1 MLSFNNKIYPRILAG
16 ILLLAVILP
25 LSAREINVR
34 GTVTNLDDEPLYRV
48 SIYNAVTNKLVGVT
62 NEDGK
67 YLVKIDSEATL
78 LFSSLGYDEKQVAV
92 HGELT
97 VDVVLEPSA
106 VALQEVVVSAKR
118 ITDNVV
124 PEPTDIEVK
133 GNYFHIKTRVK
144 IPKELFSTDARMIIQ
159 PGIYNVTRG
168 KMIFLSPLVFD
179 GQEYAI
185 TQERMYDYDVKQD
198 PLAQYVKIKASSS
211 RKDDLVGYND
221 STYVENPNDDF
232 RCDMMVAMENYN
244 RVLYRDTFVIARGV
258 VNPLRFLEYEIPGSA
273 VKNESFFP
281 QPEMQLRDTK
291 GDVNLAFPVNKSQLN
306 LNDGNNREEMNRLI
320 ARLRAVE
327 NDPNARLK
335 SFSIAGTASP
345 EGNYAK
351 NEQLAQQRMSSA
363 MELVLQELNESTRRQ
378 LEIGTKASVET
389 WDRVVALLRADGKS
403 QEADAIQAVIDK
415 YPDDPNR
422 QSRGVVA
429 LPFYR
434 PLITEQYLPQ
444 LRRVSYEL
452 LFSQYRYLTD
462 DEIKELYR
470 ENSGDLTRNEFW
482 RLYNMAD
489 SKAEREAICRRA
501 LEVYPKFLVAATD
514 LAAMLIEQGKPDAEL
529 LVPYLGMKEIPD
541 ETRLN
546 QVIAW
551 LSVGKFVQ
559 ADSLAAELPDTGAY
573 HKAKVYSA
581 ALNGRYEEVIQEIS
595 SESPFN
601 EVLMLLA
608 IKANDQAWEKAK
620 LLGNSARENYIKAV
634 AANRVDEVVLA
645 LSYLESAFKKD
656 PSLRDIASIDGDVL
670 DLLQEDE

>member
-16 ILLLAVILP
+16 ILLLVVILP

-48 SIYNAVTNKLVGVT
+48 SIYNAATNKLVGVT

-67 YLVKIDSEATL
+67 YLVKIDSEGTL
-78 LFSSLGYDEKQVAV
+78 LFSSLGYEEKQVAV
-92 HGELT
+92 RGELT
-97 VDVVLEPSA
+97 VNVELEPSA

-291 GDVNLAFPVNKSQLN
+291 GDVNLTFPVNKSQLN

-595 SESPFN
+595 AESPFN

>member
-1 MLSFNNKIYPRILAG
+1 MLSFNNKIYLRILAG
-16 ILLLAVILP
+16 ILLLAVTLP

-34 GTVTNLDDEPLYRV
+34 GTVTNLDDEPLCRV
-48 SIYNAVTNKLVGVT
+48 SIYNAATNKLVGVT

-67 YLVKIDSEATL
+67 YLVKIDSEGTL
-78 LFSSLGYDEKQVAV
+78 LFSSLGYEEKQVAV
-92 HGELT
+92 RGELT
-97 VDVVLEPSA
+97 VNVELEPSA

-159 PGIYNVTRG
+159 PSIYNVTRG

-291 GDVNLAFPVNKSQLN
+291 GDVNLTFPVNKSQLN

-595 SESPFN
+595 AESPFN

-645 LSYLESAFKKD
+645 LSYLESALKKD

>member
-1 MLSFNNKIYPRILAG
+1 MLSFNNKIYLRILVG
-16 ILLLAVILP
+16 ILLLAVTLP

-67 YLVKIDSEATL
+67 YLVKIDSEGTL
-78 LFSSLGYDEKQVAV
+78 LFSSLGYEEKQVAV
-92 HGELT
+92 RGELT
-97 VDVVLEPSA
+97 VNVELEPSA

-244 RVLYRDTFVIARGV
+244 RVLYRDTFVIARGI

-291 GDVNLAFPVNKSQLN
+291 GDVNLTFPVNKSQLN

-595 SESPFN
+595 AESPFN

>member
-1 MLSFNNKIYPRILAG
+1 MLSFNNKIYLRILAG
-16 ILLLAVILP
+16 ILLLAVTLP

-48 SIYNAVTNKLVGVT
+48 SIYNAATNKLVGVT

-67 YLVKIDSEATL
+67 YLVKIDSEGTL
-78 LFSSLGYDEKQVAV
+78 LFSSLGYEEKQVAV
-92 HGELT
+92 RGELT
-97 VDVVLEPSA
+97 VNVELEPSA

-291 GDVNLAFPVNKSQLN
+291 GDVNLTFPVNKSQLN

>member
-1 MLSFNNKIYPRILAG
+1 MLFFNKLRPFFLAG
-16 ILLLAVILP
+16 IFLLTVVWP

-34 GTVTNLDDEPLYRV
+34 GMVTNLDDEPLYRV
-48 SIYNAVTNKLVGVT
+48 SIYNAATNKLVGVT

-67 YLVKIDSEATL
+67 YLVKIDSEGTL
-78 LFSSLGYDEKQVAV
+78 LFSSLGYEEKQVAV
-92 HGELT
+92 RGELT
-97 VDVVLEPSA
+97 VNVELEPSA

-168 KMIFLSPLVFD
+168 EMTFLEPLVFD
-179 GQEYAI
+179 GKEYAI

-198 PLAQYVKIKASSS
+198 PLARYVKIKATSS

-258 VNPLRFLEYEIPGSA
+258 INPLRFLKYEIPGSA
-273 VKNESFFP
+273 VKDESFFP
-281 QPEMQLRDTK
+281 QPEMQLRDTR
-291 GDVNLAFPVNKSQLN
+291 GDVNLTFPVNKSQLN
-306 LNDGNNREEMNRLI
+306 LNDGNNREELNRLV

-345 EGNYAK
+345 EGNYEK
-351 NEQLAQQRMSSA
+351 NEQLARERMSSA
-363 MELVLQELNESTRRQ
+363 MELVLKELNESTRRQ
-378 LEIGTKASVET
+378 LEIGTNASVET
-389 WDRVVALLRADGKS
+389 WDRVVALLRADGKEK
-403 QEADAIQAVIDK
+403 EADAIQDVIDK
-415 YPDDPNR
+415 YPGDPNR

-434 PLITEQYLPQ
+434 PLITEHYLPQ

-462 DEIKELYR
+462 EEIQALYR
-470 ENSGDLTRNEFW
+470 ENSAELTRNEFW
-482 RLYNMAD
+482 RLYNMAG
-489 SKAEREAICRRA
+489 SPAEREAICRRA

-529 LVPYLGMKEIPD
+529 LLPYLEMKEIPD

-551 LSVGKFVQ
+551 LSVGKYVQ
-559 ADSLAAELPDTGAY
+559 ADSLAAVLPDTGAY

-595 SESPFN
+595 AESPFN

-645 LSYLESAFKKD
+645 LSYLESALKKD
-656 PSLRDIASIDGDVL
+656 PSLRDIASVDGDVL

>member
-48 SIYNAVTNKLVGVT
+48 SIYNAATNKLVGVT

-67 YLVKIDSEATL
+67 YLVKIDSEGTL
-78 LFSSLGYDEKQVAV
+78 LFSSLGYEEKQVAV
-92 HGELT
+92 RGELT
-97 VDVVLEPSA
+97 VNVELEPSA

-291 GDVNLAFPVNKSQLN
+291 GDVNLTFPVNKSQLN

>member
-1 MLSFNNKIYPRILAG
+1 MLSFNNKIYLRILAG
-16 ILLLAVILP
+16 ILLLAVTLP

-34 GTVTNLDDEPLYRV
+34 GTVTNLDDEPLCRV
-48 SIYNAVTNKLVGVT
+48 SIYNAATNKLVGVT

-67 YLVKIDSEATL
+67 YLVKIDSEGTL
-78 LFSSLGYDEKQVAV
+78 LFSSLGYEEKQVAV
-92 HGELT
+92 RGELT
-97 VDVVLEPSA
+97 VNVELEPSA

-291 GDVNLAFPVNKSQLN
+291 GDVNLTFPVNKSQLN

-595 SESPFN
+595 AESPFN

>member
-1 MLSFNNKIYPRILAG
+1 MLSFNNKIYLRILAG
-16 ILLLAVILP
+16 ILLLAVTLP

-34 GTVTNLDDEPLYRV
+34 GTVTNLDDEPLCRV
-48 SIYNAVTNKLVGVT
+48 SIYNAATNKLVGVT

-67 YLVKIDSEATL
+67 YLVKIDSEGTL
-78 LFSSLGYDEKQVAV
+78 LFSSLGYEEKQVAV
-92 HGELT
+92 RGELT
-97 VDVVLEPSA
+97 VNVELEPSA

-221 STYVENPNDDF
+221 SIYVENPNDDF

-291 GDVNLAFPVNKSQLN
+291 GDVNLTFPVNKSQLN

-422 QSRGVVA
+422 QSRGVVV

-595 SESPFN
+595 AESPFN

>member
-1 MLSFNNKIYPRILAG
+1 MLSFNNKIYLRILAG
-16 ILLLAVILP
+16 ILLLAVTLP

-48 SIYNAVTNKLVGVT
+48 SIYNAATNKLVGVT

-67 YLVKIDSEATL
+67 YLVKIDSEGTL
-78 LFSSLGYDEKQVAV
+78 LFSSLGYEEKQVAV
-92 HGELT
+92 RGELT
-97 VDVVLEPSA
+97 VNVELEPSA

-291 GDVNLAFPVNKSQLN
+291 GDVNLTFPVNKSQLN

-403 QEADAIQAVIDK
+403 QEADAIQTVIDK

>member
-16 ILLLAVILP
+16 ILLLVVILP

-48 SIYNAVTNKLVGVT
+48 SIYNAATNKLVGVT

-67 YLVKIDSEATL
+67 YLVKIDSEGTL
-78 LFSSLGYDEKQVAV
+78 LFSSLGYEEKQVAV
-92 HGELT
+92 RGELT
-97 VDVVLEPSA
+97 VNVELEPSA

-291 GDVNLAFPVNKSQLN
+291 GDVNLTFPVNKSQLN

-595 SESPFN
+595 AESPFN

-645 LSYLESAFKKD
+645 LSYLESALKKD

>member
-16 ILLLAVILP
+16 ILLLAVTLP

-48 SIYNAVTNKLVGVT
+48 SIYNAATNKLVGVT

-67 YLVKIDSEATL
+67 YLVKIDSEGTL
-78 LFSSLGYDEKQVAV
+78 LFSSLGYEEKQVAV
-92 HGELT
+92 RGELT
-97 VDVVLEPSA
+97 VNVELEPSA

-291 GDVNLAFPVNKSQLN
+291 GDVNLTFPVNKSQLN

-595 SESPFN
+595 AESPFN

-645 LSYLESAFKKD
+645 LSYLESALKKD

>member
-1 MLSFNNKIYPRILAG
+1 MLSFNNKIYLRILAG
-16 ILLLAVILP
+16 ILLLAVTLP

-67 YLVKIDSEATL
+67 YLVKIDSEGTL
-78 LFSSLGYDEKQVAV
+78 LFSSLGYEEKQVAV
-92 HGELT
+92 RGELT
-97 VDVVLEPSA
+97 VNVELEPSA

-291 GDVNLAFPVNKSQLN
+291 GDVNLTFPVNKSQLN

-595 SESPFN
+595 AESPFN

>member
-16 ILLLAVILP
+16 ILFLAVTLP

-48 SIYNAVTNKLVGVT
+48 SIYNAATNKLVGVT

-67 YLVKIDSEATL
+67 YLVKIDSEGTL
-78 LFSSLGYDEKQVAV
+78 LFSSLGYEEKQVAV
-92 HGELT
+92 RGELT
-97 VDVVLEPSA
+97 VNVELEPSA

-291 GDVNLAFPVNKSQLN
+291 GDVNLTFPVNKSQLN

-514 LAAMLIEQGKPDAEL
+514 LAAMLIGQGKPDAEL

-595 SESPFN
+595 AESPFN